1 MTKPTGPTNTYARL
15 LIGRLEKTKEPIWM
29 DVAAKLR
36 KPRRSKVTVNVVD
49 LERHAQP
56 GGTVVVP
63 GTVLS
68 NGELTKALHVAAWR
82 FSPAAAAKIKKAK
95 GSAISIDELLAK
107 NKSGSKVRIMV

>member
-1 MTKPTGPTNTYARL
+1 MARPTGPTNTYARL
-15 LIGRLEKTKEPIWM
+15 LIGRLEKTKELIWR

-49 LERHAQP
+49 LERHAQA
-56 GGTVVVP
+56 GETVVVP

-68 NGELTKALHVAAWR
+68 NGELTKAVHVAAWR

-95 GSAISIDELLAK
+95 GATMTIDELLAK

>member
-1 MTKPTGPTNTYARL
+1 MARPTGPTNTYMRL
-15 LIGRLEKTKEPIWM
+15 LIGRLEKTKEPIWR

-36 KPRRSKVTVNVVD
+36 APRRGKVTLNVAD
-49 LERHAQP
+49 LERNACA
-56 GGTVVVP
+56 GDTIVVP

-68 NGELTKALHVAAWR
+68 NGELTKAVRVAAWR

-95 GSAISIDELLAK
+95 GATMTIDELLAK